1 VRRGASWTAAYHR
14 QLTVAAVTRPVR
26 SSVGALGVLA
36 VERSWLLLAQT
47 TSARKSR
54 SRAVGRRRRG
64 RPGQQASHG
73 VGRRCPAGGV
83 HPSGL
88 GVRDPAV
95 QPSGVRSPGV
105 VVRVSG
111 GPVVCCPPVRCP
123 PSGVHPSS
131 LQPAGVRPVGLDASV
146 FSRTERWRWP
156 RSVRRAPLTT
166 GTSQVLVGCRAV
178 ERLGRRPSS
187 LDAGGATEL
196 ACWSAGVSVAD
207 PAGLGGA
214 ARAR

>member
-1 VRRGASWTAAYHR
+1 MLAPDGVCPEERPAAIE
-14 QLTVAAVTRPVR
+14 R
-26 SSVGALGVLA
+26 SGVLA
-36 VERSWLLLAQT
+36 VVDPA
-47 TSARKSR
+47 SR
-54 SRAVGRRRRG
+54 HATASVAAV
-64 RPGQQASHG
+64 QQAVSTHPVSASG
-73 VGRRCPAGGV
+73 IRLSSRPVSGHLGSSSGCPA
-83 HPSGL
+83 
-88 GVRDPAV
+88 
-95 QPSGVRSPGV
+95 VRS
-105 VVRVSG
+105 SA
-111 GPVVCCPPVRCP
+111 
-123 PSGVHPSS
+123 VHPSS